1 MKLFACI
8 ALILNI
14 AFAHAQVAYENRIP
28 LQSKGEI
35 PAFIQQHCQFM
46 KFDNS
51 QTPYLTTGKSTPDEV
66 RSVFG
71 SLASN
76 GRLVYGEE
84 VHAFCSGILHNL
96 LQQDPELDQSIEIYP
111 FKSSL
116 VSILNDGQS
125 KIYISTALIAR
136 ADKAEQLYF
145 LIATQ
150 LYHLKNNSVLN
161 QVKLNRYPNLNTR
174 LAQLSNYDST
184 ATSKADSFALKL
196 NEQLNL
202 DPYFLIEGL
211 SILRLKNNPIE
222 QLVVPNDYFSSDLMT
237 IPTALFDRNN
247 YRLEKELISPYSM
260 QILKREEELSKNF
273 IGSARVEYRL
283 TPPDFEEIVNLCAFQ
298 YVEDL
303 LLENK
308 PEDALYHLIILETR
322 NLDKRLIA
330 KLKAH
335 SWLAIVQKSLYPPI
349 YKKTVILRRLYDSPS
364 SVFYLG
370 LYRLSSGKAASMA
383 LGLRII
389 TDLAKDTSDPE
400 LGLIRNYLI
409 DLIQKSKEFNPSVYY
424 KKSYSEVLANSASDK
439 QIPVDSPF
447 YAYAISDLVSDT
459 EFINRITG
467 AKPVYESTEEPQTML
482 TIESTAFLFHKKKL
496 KTEKTEE
503 KTRLLA
509 ECIENNA
516 IYHEVS
522 MHSLTLDTTDK
533 TALTQLYN
541 LRYTFNTLDRQTRN
555 QTNYQ
560 QTVFPLNFRQMKELS
575 SNSNERLLSIFHFEN
590 QYNLNIQGYHLTGIF
605 LIPLPF
611 VLTDLVLGGNHC
623 QFISFIID
631 KQTGKVLFAENS
643 KYRDPLTKPFIKN
656 KIQNLFQTIFKT
668 SSDL

>member
-1 MKLFACI
+1 MKLLTCI
-8 ALILNI
+8 ALILNV
-14 AFAHAQVAYENRIP
+14 ALTYAQVAYENRIP

-66 RSVFG
+66 QSVFE

-84 VHAFCSGILHNL
+84 VHAFCSGILHHL

-161 QVKLNRYPNLNTR
+161 TIKLNRYPNLNSR
-174 LAQLSNYDST
+174 LTQLSHYDST

-237 IPTALFDRNN
+237 IPTALFDRNS
-247 YRLEKELISPYSM
+247 YRLEKELISSYSM
-260 QILKREEELSKNF
+260 QILKREEELNKNF
-273 IGSARVEYRL
+273 IGSARVEYQL
-283 TPPDFEEIVNLCAFQ
+283 NPPGFEEIVNLCAFQ

-330 KLKAH
+330 TLKAH
-335 SWLAIVQKSLYPPI
+335 SWLTIVQKSLFPV
-349 YKKTVILRRLYDSPS
+349 YKKTVILKRLYDSPS

-370 LYRLSSGKAASMA
+370 LYRLNSEKAASIA

-389 TDLAKDTSDPE
+389 TDLAKDTSNPE
-400 LGLIRNYLI
+400 LGLIRNYLV
-409 DLIQKSKEFNPSVYY
+409 DLIRNSKQFNPGVYY
-424 KKSYSEVLANSASDK
+424 KKSYSEVLADNTSDNH
-439 QIPVDSPF
+439 IPVDSPF
-447 YAYAISDLVSDT
+447 YAYAISDLMSDP
-459 EFINRITG
+459 EFIDLVSG
-467 AKPVYESTEEPQTML
+467 AKPVYKSTEEPQTML

-496 KTEKTEE
+496 KVEKTEE

-516 IYHEVS
+516 IYHEVA
-522 MHSLTLDTTDK
+522 MNSLTPDTADK
-533 TALTQLYN
+533 TALTRLYN

-560 QTVFPLNFRQMKELS
+560 QTVFPLNFRKMNELS

-623 QFISFIID
+623 QFISFIVD

-656 KIQNLFQTIFKT
+656 KIQNLFQIIFKT

>member
-8 ALILNI
+8 ALILNA

-161 QVKLNRYPNLNTR
+161 TIKLNRYPNLNSR
-174 LAQLSNYDST
+174 LAQLSHYDST

-196 NEQLNL
+196 NERLNL

-237 IPTALFDRNN
+237 IPTALFDRNS
-247 YRLEKELISPYSM
+247 YRLEKELISSYSM
-260 QILKREEELSKNF
+260 QILKREEELNKNF
-273 IGSARVEYRL
+273 IGSARVEYQL
-283 TPPDFEEIVNLCAFQ
+283 NSPGFEEIVNLCAFQ

-330 KLKAH
+330 TLKAH
-335 SWLAIVQKSLYPPI
+335 SWLTIVQKSLFPV
-349 YKKTVILRRLYDSPS
+349 YKKTVILKRLYDSPS

-370 LYRLSSGKAASMA
+370 LYRLNSEKAASIA

-389 TDLAKDTSDPE
+389 TDLAKDTSNPE
-400 LGLIRNYLI
+400 LGLIRNYLV
-409 DLIQKSKEFNPSVYY
+409 DLIQKSKQFNPAVYY
-424 KKSYSEVLANSASDK
+424 KKSYSEVLTSNTSDNH
-439 QIPVDSPF
+439 IPTDSPF
-447 YAYAISDLVSDT
+447 YTYAISDLVSDP
-459 EFINRITG
+459 EFIDLVTG

-496 KTEKTEE
+496 KVEKTEE

-509 ECIENNA
+509 ESVENNS
-516 IYHEVS
+516 IYHEVTAN
-522 MHSLTLDTTDK
+522 SLVSDTTDK

-560 QTVFPLNFRQMKELS
+560 QTIFPLNFRQMKELT
-575 SNSNERLLSIFHFEN
+575 SNSNERLLSLFHFEN

-605 LIPLPF
+605 IIPLPF

-623 QFISFIID
+623 QFISFIVD

-656 KIQNLFQTIFKT
+656 KIQNLFQIIFKT

>member
-1 MKLFACI
+1 MKLFVCI
-8 ALILNI
+8 VLILHVTL
-14 AFAHAQVAYENRIP
+14 AHAQVSYENRIP
-28 LQSKGEI
+28 LQSKGEM
-35 PAFIQQHCQFM
+35 PDFIQTNCQFM

-66 RSVFG
+66 QSVFG

-84 VHAFCSGILHNL
+84 VHAFCSGLLRDL
-96 LQQDPELDQSIEIYP
+96 LQRDPKLDQSIEIYP

-116 VSILNDGQS
+116 VSILNDGRS
-125 KIYISTALIAR
+125 TIYISTALIAR
-136 ADKAEQLYF
+136 ASKTEQLYF

-150 LYHLKNNSVLN
+150 LYHLKNKSVLN
-161 QVKLNRYPNLNTR
+161 PIKLNRYPNLNTR
-174 LAQLSNYDST
+174 LSQLSNYDSL

-196 NEQLNL
+196 NEELNL

-211 SILRLKNNPIE
+211 NILRQKNDPIE
-222 QLVVPNDYFSSDLMT
+222 QLEVPNDYFNSDLMT
-237 IPTALFDRNN
+237 VPGVLFDRNS

-260 QILKREEELSKNF
+260 QILDREEELGKLF
-273 IGSARVEYRL
+273 IGTARVEYQLIR
-283 TPPDFEEIVNLCAFQ
+283 PDFEEVVNLCAFQ

-308 PEDALYHLIILETR
+308 PEDALYHLFILENR
-322 NLDKRLIA
+322 DIDKRLIA

-335 SWLAIVQKSLYPPI
+335 SWLTIVQKSLYPV
-349 YKKTVILRRLYDSPS
+349 YRKTVTVRRLYDSPS

-370 LYRLSSGKAASMA
+370 LYRLSSGKTASMA

-389 TDLAKDTSDPE
+389 TDLAKDTSNPE

-409 DLIQKSKEFNPSVYY
+409 DLIQKSREFNPNVFY
-424 KKSYSEVLANSASDK
+424 KQSYSEVLANKYSGS

-447 YAYAISDLVSDT
+447 YAYALSDLVSDP
-459 EFINRITG
+459 EFINLITG
-467 AKPVYESTEEPQTML
+467 AKPVYEPTEEPLTML
-482 TIESTAFLFHKKKL
+482 TVESTAFLFHKKKL
-496 KTEKTEE
+496 KEEKTEE
-503 KTRLLA
+503 KTRLLT
-509 ECIENNA
+509 ESIENNS
-516 IYHEVS
+516 IDHEVNTS
-522 MHSLTLDTTDK
+522 SFTLDSTDK

-541 LRYTFNTLDRQTRN
+541 LRYTFNTLDRQIRN
-555 QTNYQ
+555 QTNYLR
-560 QTVFPLNFRQMKELS
+560 TVFPLNFRQMKELS
-575 SNSNERLLSIFHFEN
+575 TNGNEHLLGIFHFEN

-605 LIPLPF
+605 IVPLPF

-631 KQTGKVLFAENS
+631 RQTGNVLFAENS

-656 KIQNLFQTIFKT
+656 KIQHSFQTIFKT
-668 SSDL
+668 SSGL

>member
-8 ALILNI
+8 ALILNA

-161 QVKLNRYPNLNTR
+161 TIKLNRYPNLNSR
-174 LAQLSNYDST
+174 LAQLSHYDST

-196 NEQLNL
+196 NERLNL

-237 IPTALFDRNN
+237 IPTALFDRNS
-247 YRLEKELISPYSM
+247 YRLEKELISSYSM
-260 QILKREEELSKNF
+260 QILKREEELNKNF
-273 IGSARVEYRL
+273 IGSARIEYQL
-283 TPPDFEEIVNLCAFQ
+283 NSPGFEEIVNLCAFQ

-330 KLKAH
+330 TLKAH
-335 SWLAIVQKSLYPPI
+335 SWLTIVQKSLFPV
-349 YKKTVILRRLYDSPS
+349 YKKTVILKRLYDSPS
-364 SVFYLG
+364 SVFHLG
-370 LYRLSSGKAASMA
+370 LYRLNSEKAASIA

-389 TDLAKDTSDPE
+389 TDLAKDTSNPE
-400 LGLIRNYLI
+400 LGLIRNYLV
-409 DLIQKSKEFNPSVYY
+409 DLIQKSKQFNPAVYY
-424 KKSYSEVLANSASDK
+424 KKSYSEVLTSNTSDNH
-439 QIPVDSPF
+439 IPTDSPF
-447 YAYAISDLVSDT
+447 YTYAISDLVSDP
-459 EFINRITG
+459 EFIDLVTG

-496 KTEKTEE
+496 KVEKTEE

-509 ECIENNA
+509 ESVENNS
-516 IYHEVS
+516 IYHEVTAN
-522 MHSLTLDTTDK
+522 SLVSDTTDK

-560 QTVFPLNFRQMKELS
+560 QTVFPLNFRQMKELT
-575 SNSNERLLSIFHFEN
+575 SNSNERLLSLFHFEN

-605 LIPLPF
+605 IIPLPF

-656 KIQNLFQTIFKT
+656 KIQNLFQIIFKT

>member
-8 ALILNI
+8 ALILNA

-161 QVKLNRYPNLNTR
+161 TIKLNRYPNLNSR
-174 LAQLSNYDST
+174 LAQLSHYDST

-196 NEQLNL
+196 NERLNL

-237 IPTALFDRNN
+237 IPTALFDRNS
-247 YRLEKELISPYSM
+247 YRLEKELISSYSM
-260 QILKREEELSKNF
+260 QILKREEELNKNF
-273 IGSARVEYRL
+273 IGSARIEYQL
-283 TPPDFEEIVNLCAFQ
+283 NSPGFEEIVNLCAFQ

-330 KLKAH
+330 TLKAH
-335 SWLAIVQKSLYPPI
+335 SWLTIVQKSLFPV
-349 YKKTVILRRLYDSPS
+349 YKKTVILKRLYDSPS

-370 LYRLSSGKAASMA
+370 LYRLNSEKAASIA

-389 TDLAKDTSDPE
+389 TDLAKDTSNPE
-400 LGLIRNYLI
+400 LGLIRNYLV
-409 DLIQKSKEFNPSVYY
+409 DLIQKSKQFNPAVYY
-424 KKSYSEVLANSASDK
+424 KKSYSEVLTSNTSDNH
-439 QIPVDSPF
+439 IPTDSPF
-447 YAYAISDLVSDT
+447 YTYAISDLVSDP
-459 EFINRITG
+459 EFIDLVTG

-496 KTEKTEE
+496 KVEKTEE

-509 ECIENNA
+509 ESVENNS
-516 IYHEVS
+516 IYHEVTAN
-522 MHSLTLDTTDK
+522 SLVSDTTDK

-560 QTVFPLNFRQMKELS
+560 QTVFPLNFRQMKELT
-575 SNSNERLLSIFHFEN
+575 SNSNERLLSLFHFEN

-605 LIPLPF
+605 IIPLPF

-656 KIQNLFQTIFKT
+656 KIQNLFQIIFKT